1 MACLCCTPARRA
13 PKALGLQQQERLDAW
28 VVTLFLPFCCF
39 SLNLSRKKAN
49 KPAAWCH
56 PHLSLSSLWGKHLS
70 PASRRP
76 GFPTETRGGA
86 GRLRPQ
92 ELPRRPGLAGP
103 RPRSPQ
109 RGPALPIARRF
120 PPPPTN
126 HGRAGLQ
133 AVAPSAGRPA
143 QPVNVQKAAQ
153 RPAPLARPPSPF
165 WQSRV
170 TNFCHMTVTPNGVG
184 RAELAAARGRRC
196 AEPSASAAG
205 AQRRRPKMPPT
216 LFQKLFNKKHGLI
229 SPARDARD
237 DCVFR

>member
-1 MACLCCTPARRA
+1 MLFLLLLWENHFRYREGRDRSWIFQGLGVKEVMACLCCTPARRA

-120 PPPPTN
+120 PPQPTTGGRGFRLSLHPRDGRRSQSTSRKPRSAPP
-126 HGRAGLQ
+126 R
-133 AVAPSAGRPA
+133 RPA
-143 QPVNVQKAAQ
+143 LP
-153 RPAPLARPPSPF
+153 PLS
-165 WQSRV
+165 
-170 TNFCHMTVTPNGVG
+170 G
-184 RAELAAARGRRC
+184 RAE
-196 AEPSASAAG
+196 
-205 AQRRRPKMPPT
+205 
-216 LFQKLFNKKHGLI
+216 
-229 SPARDARD
+229 
-237 DCVFR
+237 

>member
-1 MACLCCTPARRA
+1 MLFLLLLWENHFRYREGRDRSWIFQGLGVKEVMACLCCTPARRA

-120 PPPPTN
+120 PPPTN
-126 HGRAGLQ
+126 QPREGGASGCRSIRGTAGAASQRPESRA
-133 AVAPSAGRPA
+133 APRPA
-143 QPVNVQKAAQ
+143 G
-153 RPAPLARPPSPF
+153 PPSLPF
-165 WQSRV
+165 
-170 TNFCHMTVTPNGVG
+170 
-184 RAELAAARGRRC
+184 L
-196 AEPSASAAG
+196 AEPS
-205 AQRRRPKMPPT
+205 
-216 LFQKLFNKKHGLI
+216 
-229 SPARDARD
+229 D
-237 DCVFR
+237 